1 MFKFSNW
8 LITTLCLGLAFLH
21 GLFLYSGST
30 GTDDIYMTYWSA
42 KALSDGGQIINYN
55 GNAIEQSSS
64 LLHVI
69 ILATLYK
76 LSGIPLAILGIVFSV
91 LMGGMTLL
99 VAWHVAHSL
108 NIKYPW
114 FVILFYALFPY
125 FAYWSFAG
133 LETTLVA
140 LLVTLL
146 IYTTIKI
153 FTQKITKSLFL
164 AIILLIFAYI
174 LARPEAIFIISLF
187 FLEMA
192 AYMLIYNRINQKG
205 EVTYTTGHYI
215 KLTQL
220 LGASLI
226 IFILLSL
233 WRYQTFGQIF
243 PLPVYAKSAA
253 LPLSNFLDGIEY
265 LFQHYWIPSLAIL
278 TGLVAVG
285 TIQIL
290 KHRLQE
296 TREHAVVIIL
306 LFFLAQMAFVVTKG
320 NDWMAGGRFLVP
332 VLPLLMVAGLY
343 TIGQLPVKVA
353 PIILVL
359 LSLTALIDNA
369 KFNKYNSRGIFWPLA
384 KTVSEPVSNDFESIP
399 HRFHWPEQVRREHL
413 AYIPPII
420 MLDKI
425 ITRLLEIKSSLTII
439 SGEMGI
445 IPFYIAN
452 QHFGKVEFIDM
463 YGLTTPHL
471 THCDLENYFETERF
485 GSHLFRG
492 RFGIQISFWFLFR
505 HFNEIKNRCPIRYPD
520 IVCGIGH
527 GQWINNLDE
536 SEQKYQRIYHQSG
549 RITTG
554 DCWSRQRENANY
566 FIAVHQDLLAKTNE
580 LQNEL
585 QLDSYKWPQVKCEMR
600 RSW

>member
-1 MFKFSNW
+1 MLKFSNW

-21 GLFLYSGST
+21 GLFLYSGFT
-30 GTDDIYMTYWSA
+30 GTDDVYMTYWSA

-55 GNAIEQSSS
+55 GDAIEPSSS

-99 VAWHVAHSL
+99 VAWYLAHSL

-114 FVILFYALFPY
+114 FVIFFYALFPY
-125 FAYWSFAG
+125 LVYWSFAG

-146 IYTTIKI
+146 VYTTIKI
-153 FTQKITKSLFL
+153 FTQKITNSLFL

-192 AYMLIYNRINQKG
+192 AYMLIYNRFNQKR
-205 EVTYTTGHYI
+205 EVTYTTIHYV

-220 LGASLI
+220 LGISLI

-243 PLPVYAKSAA
+243 PQPVYAKVAVLS
-253 LPLSNFLDGIEY
+253 LSNLLDGIEY
-265 LFQHYWIPSLAIL
+265 LFQHYWMPSLAIL
-278 TGLVAVG
+278 TGLVVFG
-285 TIQIL
+285 TVQIL
-290 KHRLQE
+290 RHRFQDI
-296 TREHAVVIIL
+296 REHAVVIIL
-306 LFFLAQMAFVVTKG
+306 WFFLAQMAFVVTKG
-320 NDWMAGGRFLVP
+320 NDWIEGGRFLVP

-343 TIGQLPVKVA
+343 AIQQLPVRIV
-353 PIILVL
+353 PIILVW

-369 KFNKYNSRGIFWPLA
+369 KFNKYHSRGTYWPLA
-384 KTVSEPVSNDFESIP
+384 KTVSEPVINDFESIP
-399 HRFHWPEQVRREHL
+399 NRFHWPEQVRREHL

-439 SGEMGI
+439 SGDMGI

-471 THCDLENYFETERF
+471 THCNLEDYLQRQSD
-485 GSHLFRG
+485 SHLFRG
-492 RFGIQISFWFLFR
+492 RFGIQINFEFLFD

-520 IVCGIGH
+520 IVCGMGH
-527 GQWINNLDE
+527 GQWVNNLEE
-536 SEQKYQRIYHQSG
+536 SKQKYQRIYHQFG
-549 RITTG
+549 RITIG
-554 DCWSRQRENANY
+554 DCWSRRKENANY

-580 LQNEL
+580 LQ
-585 QLDSYKWPQVKCEMR
+585 LDSYKWPQVKCEMK